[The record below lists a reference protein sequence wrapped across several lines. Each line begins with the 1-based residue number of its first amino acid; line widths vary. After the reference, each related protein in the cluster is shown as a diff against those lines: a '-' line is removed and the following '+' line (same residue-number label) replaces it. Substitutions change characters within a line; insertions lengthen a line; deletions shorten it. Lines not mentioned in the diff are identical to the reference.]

1 MWTIGPMPFYL
12 AQLTTTLVWNAVN
25 CMCILGCSISL
36 FKMLL
41 VTHFDLIF
49 NQNPEFLGKIVLSLS
64 IIAGVIP
71 NIVLFIY
78 QTINGAKVA
87 PVVAYLYGEQ
97 TSNADVSAMQ
107 KYGTFWL
114 VSSVAMLV
122 TATVLIPKYVKR
134 HQQPAILVAESH
146 EEAMKSISLA
156 RVLLGTSCLTLVVIT
171 NIIFQLTGHNGD
183 FPFQA
188 LLAAILICL
197 QLIFFILD
205 DNIKSCIR
213 KTFNKKFQDLQLSCC
228 LTCLLGRCNPKISPA
243 NTTS

>member
-1 MWTIGPMPFYL
+1 MHFYL
-12 AQLTTTLVWNAVN
+12 AQLGTTLVWNAVN
-25 CMCILGCSISL
+25 VMCILGCSISL

-49 NQNPEFLGKIVLSLS
+49 NQNPEFLGKIVLILS

-78 QTINGAKVA
+78 QTINGANVA
-87 PVVAYLYGEQ
+87 PIVAYFIGEQ
-97 TSNADVSAMQ
+97 TEEADVSVMQ
-107 KYGTFWL
+107 KYGIFWL
-114 VSSVAMLV
+114 VSSVGMLM
-122 TATVLIPKYVKR
+122 TATVFIPKYVKR
-134 HQQPAILVAESH
+134 HQLSAILLVENR
-146 EEAMKSISLA
+146 EEAVKSINLA
-156 RVLLGTSCLTLVVIT
+156 RVLRGSSGFALVVII
-171 NIIFQLTGHNGD
+171 NIIFQLSGRKGD

>member
-49 NQNPEFLGKIVLSLS
+49 NQ
-64 IIAGVIP
+64 
-71 NIVLFIY
+71 
-78 QTINGAKVA
+78 
-87 PVVAYLYGEQ
+87 
-97 TSNADVSAMQ
+97 TSYADVSAMQ

-146 EEAMKSISLA
+146 EEALKSISLA
-156 RVLLGTSCLTLVVIT
+156 RVLLGTSGLTLVVIT